1 MYKIGENRNYKSY
14 CRVPMEPGPVS
25 MAPEVGYAA
34 GADYGNGNLDDD
46 YRILYKDTSEKLS
59 LLMGTEN
66 DVVLMTGEAMLA
78 LWAGLKNT
86 IKPGDKVVSVITGV
100 FADGIAE
107 MAESLGADVTCVRQP
122 YETTIDSLSEIEKV
136 LEEVKPLMVTA
147 VHCDTPSGTLNP
159 LEGLGKLKKELGIP
173 LFYVDAV
180 ASLGGAS
187 VEVDKWN
194 IDLLVCG
201 AQKCLSATPGECFMS
216 VSSSAWDI
224 INKVGY
230 QGYDE
235 LLPYQNI
242 DEKEKFPYTPHWHG
256 VAALNKA
263 VSMLFDEGL
272 ENVFTRHEKA
282 ASFCRNEFLKRGY
295 SLFPLEKAVK
305 SPTVT
310 SVKVPSGI
318 DGKDLVKKLRKEG
331 LSCAGGLANLSGKI
345 FRFGHM
351 GNQADIS
358 LIEKAFE
365 ILDRVVK
372 I

>member
-1 MYKIGENRNYKSY
+1 
-14 CRVPMEPGPVS
+14 
-25 MAPEVGYAA
+25 MAPETGHAA

-46 YRILYKDTSEKLS
+46 YRILYRDTTSKLAS
-59 LLMGTEN
+59 LMGTEN

-86 IKPGDKVVSVITGV
+86 LKPGDKVVSVVTGV
-100 FADGIAE
+100 FAEGIAE
-107 MAESLGADVTCVRQP
+107 MAESLGADVSRIEQP
-122 YETTIDSLSEIEKV
+122 YDTTIEDLSEIEKK
-136 LEEVKPLMVTA
+136 LRGIRPIMLTA

-159 LEGLGKLKKELGIP
+159 LVELGKLKKDLDIP

-180 ASLGGAS
+180 ASLGGTA

-201 AQKCLSATPGECFMS
+201 AQKCLSATPGECFLS
-216 VSSSAWDI
+216 VSGTAWDI

-242 DEKEKFPYTPHWHG
+242 DQKVKFPYTPHWHG
-256 VAALNKA
+256 VASLEKA
-263 VSMLFDEGL
+263 VSLLLEEGL
-272 ENVFTRHEKA
+272 DNAFNRHEKA
-282 ASFCRNEFLKRGY
+282 ASFCRAEFFKRGY
-295 SLFPLEKAVK
+295 SLFPSETAVK

-310 SVKVPSGI
+310 SVKVPEGI
-318 DGKDLVKKLRKEG
+318 DGNLLVKKLRKEG
-331 LSCAGGLANLSGKI
+331 LSCAGGLASLSGKV

-358 LIEKAFE
+358 LLEDAFE
-365 ILDRVVK
+365 ILDRVHK
-372 I
+372 N

>member
-1 MYKIGENRNYKSY
+1 MYKIGENSSYKSF

-34 GADYGNGNLDDD
+34 GADYGNGNLDEEF
-46 YRILYKDTSEKLS
+46 RILYKDTAAKLAS
-59 LLMGTEN
+59 IMGTEN

-86 IKPGDKVVSVITGV
+86 VKPGDKVVSVVTGV
-100 FADGIAE
+100 FAEGIAQ
-107 MAESLGADVTCVRQP
+107 MAESLGADVTRILQP
-122 YETTIDSLSEIEKV
+122 YDTTVGDLSEIEKI
-136 LEEVKPLMVTA
+136 LKGVKPLMLTA

-187 VEVDKWN
+187 VEVDNWN

-201 AQKCLSATPGECFMS
+201 AQKCLGATPGECFMS
-216 VSSSAWDI
+216 VSPAAWEI
-224 INKVGY
+224 VNNLKY

-242 DEKEKFPYTPHWHG
+242 DEKDKFPYTPHWHG

-263 VSMLFDEGL
+263 AAMLFEEGL
-272 ENVFTRHEKA
+272 DNVFLRHEKA
-282 ASFCRNEFLKRGY
+282 ASFCRDEFLKRGY
-295 SLFPLEKAVK
+295 SLFPSEKAVK

-310 SVKVPSGI
+310 SVKVPVSI
-318 DGKDLVKKLRKEG
+318 DGKLLVKELRKEG
-331 LSCAGGLANLSGKI
+331 LSCAGGLANLSGKV

-351 GNQADIS
+351 GNQADTG
-358 LIEKAFE
+358 LLEDAFE

-372 I
+372 L